1 MVAPLPIRG
10 NDDAARIASDV
21 VAQWQHI
28 DAALSPIVGS
38 MGVATLYRRCVFLAS
53 SAYPWLLHEAGKS
66 TQTLDLAPLR
76 ALLAGRE
83 SADAAAAGKLLLETF
98 TELIGRLIGSS
109 LTERLLNPQPD
120 SHSSGD
126 AAQDTSP

>member
-10 NDDAARIASDV
+10 NDDAARIAQDV
-21 VAQWQHI
+21 LARWQHI
-28 DAALSPIVGS
+28 DAALSPIVGA

-53 SAYPWLLHEAGKS
+53 ATYPWLLHDAGRS
-66 TQTLDLAPLR
+66 PQTLDLAPLR

-83 SADAAAAGKLLLETF
+83 SAEAAAAGKLLLETF
-98 TELIGRLIGSS
+98 TELIGRLIGAS
-109 LTERLLNPQPD
+109 LAERILNPTPD

-126 AAQDTSP
+126 AAQDLSP